1 MRRLVPI
8 VVVLAFAVLA
18 CSSEKAPPASR
29 AFCTAADNYDRQVN
43 RAIKHHRQG
52 VAEAGRQAPLLQ
64 EVARTAPKKIEADAR
79 LFADAMQRRADG
91 DASVIDDPAV
101 QEAAGNVNRYA
112 NLACNVYQ
120 RDSGI

>member
-18 CSSEKAPPASR
+18 CSSEDAPPASR
-29 AFCTAADNYDRQVN
+29 AFCRAADEYDNQVN
-43 RAIKHHRQG
+43 RAIKRGDQG
-52 VAEAGRQAPLLQ
+52 VAEAGRQAPLLA
-64 EVARTAPKKIEADAR
+64 EVARTAPRKIRADAQR
-79 LFADAMQRRADG
+79 FADAMQRRADG
-91 DASVIDDPAV
+91 DSSVVDDPAV

-112 NLACNVYQ
+112 NLACNVYE